1 MAQPPVNPNS
11 PSDDARQDVSLSPE
25 PGTSSAVAPQKGDPS
40 GAEPPPPTNEI
51 SIRRYDTRV
60 DQAPAADGDVLIRV
74 TTAPAER
81 SAASKLGQDFS
92 DWFERVRR
100 AISASISL
108 IVHCLLIIAL
118 ALWMLS
124 AEEERRPLILATSW
138 AEDEGDTTAQLEEF
152 APAVAMEDSD
162 ALESEIVENDDPFDE
177 SEIPSPI
184 PAEPILGTLGFSGGG
199 STDDEVSEVLQG
211 RAAGNRAAL
220 VLSEGGNEFSE
231 EAVALGLKWLA
242 RHQHRDGHWSLN
254 EFHKAGDCKGRC
266 KDGGG
271 DSDTAATALAL
282 LPFLGAG
289 QTQLEGEYTEV
300 VDKGLRWLVDAQEP
314 NGDLQGPGIGRMYAH
329 AQAAI
334 ALCEAYA
341 MTRDQF
347 LRDPAQKAIDFVVEA
362 QHSAGGWRYRPR
374 QPGDTSVL
382 GWQIMALR
390 SARMAYLEVPEK
402 TFDMANRYLERA
414 QTDNYGSR
422 YGYIPGRR
430 AEPAMTAEALL
441 CRQYAGWRADE
452 PGMVEGVDYLLR
464 ENPPDPNRP
473 NIYYWYYGTQMMHHN
488 GGQPWTLWNAIVR
501 DAVISSQKKRGHE
514 AGSWDPVGPHTSSG
528 GRLYMTAISVCI
540 LEVYYRHLPL
550 YRKMAV
556 EP

>member
-1 MAQPPVNPNS
+1 MAQPPVNPN
-11 PSDDARQDVSLSPE
+11 PPGDDTRQDLSLSPV
-25 PGTSSAVAPQKGDPS
+25 PGDPS
-40 GAEPPPPTNEI
+40 AVTPLTREPSGDSSPPLANEI
-51 SIRRYDTRV
+51 SV
-60 DQAPAADGDVLIRV
+60 NFFGSQQDQATAVDDDVPIRV
-74 TTAPAER
+74 TTTPTGPTAPG
-81 SAASKLGQDFS
+81 KLGPDIT
-92 DWFERVRR
+92 DWFDRVRR

-108 IVHCLLIIAL
+108 IVHSLLIIAL

-124 AEEERRPLILATSW
+124 SEEERRPLILATSW

-152 APAVAMEDSD
+152 APAVAIEDSD
-162 ALESEIVENDDPFDE
+162 ALESEIVEINDPFNE
-177 SEIPSPI
+177 NEIPSPI

-199 STDDEVSEVLQG
+199 STTDQVNEVLQG

-242 RHQHRDGHWSLN
+242 RHQHSDGHWSLN
-254 EFHKAGDCKGRC
+254 EFHKVGDCNGRC
-266 KDGGG
+266 KDGGA

-289 QTQLEGEYTEV
+289 QTQLDGEYTEV
-300 VDKGLRWLVDAQEP
+300 VGKALRWLVNAQEP
-314 NGDLQGPGIGRMYAH
+314 NGDLQGPGFGRMYAH

-334 ALCEAYA
+334 VLCEAYA
-341 MTRDQF
+341 MTRDPF
-347 LRDPAQKAIDFVVEA
+347 LEDPAQKAIDFVVAA
-362 QHSAGGWRYRPR
+362 QHEAGGWRYRPG
-374 QPGDTSVL
+374 QSGDTSVL

-390 SARMAYLEVPEK
+390 SARMAYLNVPEK
-402 TFDMANRYLERA
+402 TFAKANSYLERA

-422 YGYIPGRR
+422 YGYIPGSR

-452 PGMVEGVDYLLR
+452 PGMVEGVDYLLQ
-464 ENPPDPNRP
+464 EHPPNPNRP
-473 NIYYWYYGTQMMHHN
+473 NIYYWYYGTQMMHHI
-488 GGQPWTLWNAIVR
+488 GGNPWTLWNSIVR
-501 DAVISSQKKRGHE
+501 DAVITSQKKKGHE

-528 GRLYMTAISVCI
+528 GRLYMTAISICI

-550 YRKMAV
+550 YRQMAV
-556 EP
+556 EQ